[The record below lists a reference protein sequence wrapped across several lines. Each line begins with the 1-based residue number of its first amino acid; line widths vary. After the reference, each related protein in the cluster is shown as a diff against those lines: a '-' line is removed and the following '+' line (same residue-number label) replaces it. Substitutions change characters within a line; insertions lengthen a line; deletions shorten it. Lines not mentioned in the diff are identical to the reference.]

1 MVRKGGLE
9 PPQGEPHK
17 ILNLAR
23 LPIPPLSHTGGSRMV
38 DPGRTGVKANCPQ
51 WYPDTEETFGIENTE
66 GGSRCV

>member
-9 PPQGEPHK
+9 PPQTEVHK

-38 DPGRTGVKANCPQ
+38 DPGPPGVKARFAARIAEKPVRS
-51 WYPDTEETFGIENTE
+51 GR
-66 GGSRCV
+66 SRW